1 MSATSVCST
10 RPAWQA
16 LLSHHAQIG
25 NTHLRELFAADPERG
40 TRCTV
45 SAAGLY
51 LDYSKNRINQ
61 QTLTLLTALA
71 RDCGLLERRAAM
83 FRGELINTSEQR
95 AVLHTALRAPASEHL
110 WLEGVEVIAQ
120 VQAVLARMA
129 SFSEQ
134 VRSGTW
140 RGHSG
145 KPIRHVINI
154 GIGGSDLGPVMAYEA
169 LRHYSQRD
177 LDIKFVVNRWF
188 CSRVQPQAS

>member
-1 MSATSVCST
+1 
-10 RPAWQA
+10 

-40 TRCTV
+40 TRWTV

-61 QTLTLLTALA
+61 QTLALLMALA

-95 AVLHTALRAPASEHL
+95 AVLHTALRAPASERL
-110 WLEGVEVIAQ
+110 WLEGVDVIAQ

-129 SFSEQ
+129 NFSEQ

-188 CSRVQPQAS
+188 CSLVQPQAS